1 MPTKRSFSW
10 YLDWPGRL
18 MLTIVKSVDA
28 AFKQQAYYMPLML
41 LQPVLRNTIY
51 QPTTKRLCLK
61 KALDKR
67 R

>member
-1 MPTKRSFSW
+1 
-10 YLDWPGRL
+10 
-18 MLTIVKSVDA
+18 MLTIVKPVDA

-41 LQPVLRNTIY
+41 LQPVLRDTIY